1 MEKIKVSELE
11 ALCAQP
17 YGGRLTQGGWDA
29 LGALLRLA
37 RAAKAEDTQR
47 TKILAGELKFPR
59 DTEQCDATLRELY
72 EALSAFDF
80 TD

>member
-1 MEKIKVSELE
+1 MIKLAHTEKYVASRAPGGICTLSYAE
-11 ALCAQP
+11 AE
-17 YGGRLTQGGWDA
+17 
-29 LGALLRLA
+29 ALLRLA